1 MGWRDNGCWRLSS
14 VCYATVVLV
23 QHRREGVGAMSAIVK
38 RRYTLAEYRE
48 LDTHADERYE
58 DFDGEVAAMRGA
70 SLRRNRI
77 V

>member
-1 MGWRDNGCWRLSS
+1 
-14 VCYATVVLV
+14 
-23 QHRREGVGAMSAIVK
+23 MSAIVK